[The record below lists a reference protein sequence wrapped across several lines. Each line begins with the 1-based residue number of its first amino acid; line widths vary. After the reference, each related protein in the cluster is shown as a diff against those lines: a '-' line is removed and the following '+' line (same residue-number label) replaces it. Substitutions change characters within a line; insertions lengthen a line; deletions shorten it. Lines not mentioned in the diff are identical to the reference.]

1 MNPGVGFKRWVDFDA
16 QLVKPV
22 CGVYFLG
29 DRKHKI
35 SPTYFKIKFKGVFKY
50 EIHIGKI

>member
-1 MNPGVGFKRWVDFDA
+1 VDFDA

-29 DRKHKI
+29 DRKHER
-35 SPTYFKIKFKGVFKY
+35 SPTYFLKKNYEVFKD